1 MSRGAACALAAAL
14 AAAGCVSMTP
24 DHGFS
29 GIEQVAR
36 EKLQAQAAWARTPDE
51 AAALRAEVD
60 RRLAGPVSADD
71 AVQIALWN
79 NPGLQA
85 AYAELKLSEAD
96 LVAAGRLPGIRLAA
110 LRTSASGIGPKIE
123 QLVGFNLLSV
133 LTMPARIEAERARVE
148 SVRTR
153 AAGDMLALAAATR
166 RAWVDAV
173 AAQQSLAY
181 ARQVREAAQAGAE
194 LAERMERAGNFSRLA
209 RLKEHGFYAEAQ
221 AQLARA
227 DVAAVAAR
235 ERLTRLMGLAGGRI
249 AYRLPER
256 LPDMPDRPL
265 VIDDAIATAMQERL
279 DVRAARSEADA
290 LAASLG
296 LTRATRW
303 VNAIDLAA
311 ARTREG
317 SETARRGWDVAI
329 EVPLFD
335 FGSARSATAEALY
348 MQGVARIAETAVNAQ
363 SEVREA
369 YHLYRSAHDLAR
381 HYRQEVVPL
390 AQKTSE
396 ETLLRYN
403 AMLASV
409 FDLLADAREQ
419 VAGVNAALAAERDY
433 WNAEAALRM
442 ALAGRP
448 AGPLTLSTGRRG
460 ENARA
465 AH

>member
-1 MSRGAACALAAAL
+1 VRPGVLSALVAAL

-29 GIEQVAR
+29 SVEQVAS
-36 EKLQAQAAWARTPDE
+36 EKLQAKAQWARTPDE
-51 AAALRAEVD
+51 ASALRAEVD
-60 RRLAGPVSADD
+60 RRLTGPLSADD

-96 LVAAGRLPGIRLAA
+96 LVAAGSLPGIRLSA
-110 LRTSASGIGPKIE
+110 LRTTANDIGPKVE
-123 QLVGFNLLSV
+123 QLIGFNLLSL
-133 LTMPARIEAERARVE
+133 LTMPSRIEAQRARIEGVKL
-148 SVRTR
+148 R
-153 AAGDMLALAAATR
+153 AAGEMLSLASTTR

-173 AAQQSLAY
+173 AAQQALAY

-235 ERLTRLMGLAGGRI
+235 ERLTRLMGLGGERT

-256 LPDMPDRPL
+256 LPDLPAQAL
-265 VIDDAIATAMQERL
+265 VMDDAMATAMRERL
-279 DVRAARSEADA
+279 DVRAARSDADA
-290 LAASLG
+290 MASSLG

-317 SETARRGWDVAI
+317 FEPARRGWDIAI

-369 YHLYRSAHDLAR
+369 YHMYRSAHDLAR
-381 HYRQEVVPL
+381 HYRSEVVPL

-403 AMLASV
+403 GMLASV

-419 VAGVNAALAAERDY
+419 VAAVNAALAAERDF
-433 WNAEAALRM
+433 WKAEAELRM

-448 AGPLTLSTGRRG
+448 VGATTLSTSLRG
-460 ENARA
+460 EAARGG
-465 AH
+465 H

>member
-1 MSRGAACALAAAL
+1 MTPGALCTLAAAF

-29 GIEQVAR
+29 GIEQVAG
-36 EKLQAQAAWARTPDE
+36 EKLQARAAWARTPDE
-51 AAALRAEVD
+51 AASLRAEVD
-60 RRLAGPVSADD
+60 RRLAGPLTADD
-71 AVQIALWN
+71 AVQVALWN

-96 LVAAGRLPGIRLAA
+96 LVAAGSLPGIRLSA
-110 LRTSASGIGPKIE
+110 LRTSANDIGPKIE
-123 QLVGFNLLSV
+123 QLIGFNLLSLLSIPARV
-133 LTMPARIEAERARVE
+133 EAQRARIEGVKM
-148 SVRTR
+148 R
-153 AAGDMLALAAATR
+153 AAGDMLALAYTTR

-173 AAQQSLAY
+173 AAQQALAY

-194 LAERMERAGNFSRLA
+194 LAERMERAGNFSRVA

-235 ERLTRLMGLAGGRI
+235 ERLTRLMGLAGERI

-256 LPDMPDRPL
+256 LPDLPAEPL
-265 VIDDAIATAMQERL
+265 VGDAAIATAMRERL

-290 LAASLG
+290 MASSLG

-317 SETARRGWDVAI
+317 SEAARRGWDIAI

-335 FGSARSATAEALY
+335 FGSARSAAAEALY

-381 HYRQEVVPL
+381 HYRNEVVPL

-403 AMLASV
+403 GMLASV

-419 VAGVNAALAAERDY
+419 VASVNAALAAERDF
-433 WNAEAALRM
+433 WTAEAELRM
-442 ALAGRP
+442 ALAGKP
-448 AGPLTLSTGRRG
+448 AGPAAPAAGRRG
-460 ENARA
+460 EPARA
-465 AH
+465 GH

>member
-1 MSRGAACALAAAL
+1 MKPGILSALAAAL

-29 GIEQVAR
+29 AVEQVAS
-36 EKLQAQAAWARTPDE
+36 EKLQARAQWAKTPDE
-51 AAALRAEVD
+51 AASLRAEVD
-60 RRLAGPVSADD
+60 KRLAAPLAAED

-85 AYAELKLSEAD
+85 SYAELKLSEAD
-96 LVAAGRLPGIRLAA
+96 LVAAGRLPGIRLSA
-110 LRTSASGIGPKIE
+110 LRTTADNIGPKIE
-123 QLVGFNLLSV
+123 QLIGFNLLSL
-133 LTMPARIEAERARVE
+133 LTIPSRIEAQRARIEGVK
-148 SVRTR
+148 VR
-153 AAGDMLALAAATR
+153 AAGEMLSLASATR

-173 AAQQSLAY
+173 ATQQALAY
-181 ARQVREAAQAGAE
+181 AHQVREAAQAGAE

-209 RLKEHGFYAEAQ
+209 RLKEHGFYADAQ

-235 ERLTRLMGLAGGRI
+235 ERLTRLMGLGGDRI

-256 LPDMPDRPL
+256 LPDIPAAPL
-265 VIDDAIATAMQERL
+265 VIGDAIATAMRERL
-279 DVRAARSEADA
+279 DVRAARSDADA
-290 LAASLG
+290 LASSLG

-317 SETARRGWDVAI
+317 FEPARRGWDIGI

-335 FGSARSATAEALY
+335 FGSARNATAEALY

-381 HYRQEVVPL
+381 HYRKEVVPL

-403 AMLASV
+403 GMLASV

-419 VAGVNAALAAERDY
+419 VASVNAALAAERDY
-433 WNAEAALRM
+433 WKAEAELRM
-442 ALAGRP
+442 ALAGKP
-448 AGPLTLSTGRRG
+448 AGTTTLSTGVRG
-460 ENARA
+460 ESARA
-465 AH
+465 GH